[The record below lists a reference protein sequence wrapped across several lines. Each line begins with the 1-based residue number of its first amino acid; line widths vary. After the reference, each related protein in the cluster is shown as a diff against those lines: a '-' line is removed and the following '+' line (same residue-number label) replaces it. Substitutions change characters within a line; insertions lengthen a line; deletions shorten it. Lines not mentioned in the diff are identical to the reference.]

1 MEEGGVIELFAWSL
15 HSQWPLKNCNTH
27 TDIPTPRGSQWR
39 HGTTWICTL
48 SHTHTHTWILAKVR
62 TSHFAFYLSLTV
74 WQILHNE
81 RGKKGEYT
89 VTCNKICKGVFP
101 TFAGN
106 TSVWQKCT
114 NSAKFS
120 QWCCKFWD
128 FADFFYNFTCFVL
141 QYMILCFVL
150 VIFNEF

>member
-27 TDIPTPRGSQWR
+27 TDIPTPRGSQRR

-48 SHTHTHTWILAKVR
+48 SHTHTHLNFSEGRDIP
-62 TSHFAFYLSLTV
+62 FLSLSLSLSDRFCTMKGV
-74 WQILHNE
+74 K
-81 RGKKGEYT
+81 RG
-89 VTCNKICKGVFP
+89 NLPWLAIIFARGVFP
-101 TFAGN
+101 IFAGN

-141 QYMILCFVL
+141 HYMILCFVL